1 MSEQPPSVPPGDS
14 QTYTSDSSAE
24 TPASE
29 IQSPPNTLG
38 GILRRLGPGLIIAA
52 SIVGSGEL
60 IATTKTGAEA
70 GFALLWL
77 IIIGCVI
84 KVFVQVEFGRY
95 AICTG
100 QTSMDGMNELPGP
113 RLRVGWLVW
122 YWLIMTSFS
131 IAQLGGI
138 VGAVGEAMAI
148 AVPFTQ
154 DYTKL
159 IEAQQ
164 DWDDRAK
171 PIRAALVEQHRE
183 ALSSRDWRV
192 RDAAHSK
199 IKAELKAQLR
209 IIRPSRDNT
218 ATRDDV
224 YWATIIAIATA
235 VMLVLGR
242 YGFIQNVST
251 FLVAGFTLITLGN
264 LIALQWY
271 PHWAISWENLK
282 SGLRFSL
289 PTARLGSLDTP
300 LATAL
305 AAFGIIGVG
314 ASEIVAYPYWCLAK
328 GYARFTG
335 PREASSAWAARAN
348 GWLRVLR
355 WDAWCSMVIYTFATV
370 AFFLLGAAVLN
381 REGINPSDDQLVPEL
396 TRMYVHVFGE
406 YAEMLFLLGA
416 FAVLYSTFFVAT
428 AGHARVCADGVK
440 VFKLRPDTEPS
451 RRWWTVLFSGLF
463 PFVSLLIFIFYRKPG
478 VLVLASGICQAIMLP
493 MLAAAALFF
502 RYRRSDPRTMPGPIW
517 DIFLWVSAGGLLVAG
532 GWAALVKLIPQMK
545 LLG

>member
-1 MSEQPPSVPPGDS
+1 MSEQPPLAPPSGS
-14 QTYTSDSSAE
+14 QASAGE
-24 TPASE
+24 SQAENPLNE
-29 IQSPPNTLG
+29 IQSPPHSVV

-60 IATTKTGAEA
+60 IATTKTGAES

-100 QTSMDGMNELPGP
+100 HTSMDGMNDLPGP

-148 AVPFTQ
+148 AIPFTH
-154 DYTKL
+154 DYTNLIEVQQEWDHKAAPIRAKL
-159 IEAQQ
+159 IEEFKQ
-164 DWDDRAK
+164 
-171 PIRAALVEQHRE
+171 P
-183 ALSSRDWRV
+183 LSSHNFKDRDT
-192 RDAAHSK
+192 AHAK
-199 IKAELKAQLR
+199 IKDELQSQLG
-209 IIRPSRDNT
+209 IRPSRDNT
-218 ATRDDV
+218 ITRDDV
-224 YWATIIAIATA
+224 YWATIISVVTAI
-235 VMLVLGR
+235 MLVLGR
-242 YGFIQNVST
+242 YGFIQHVST
-251 FLVAGFTLITLGN
+251 ILVAGFTLITLGN
-264 LIALQWY
+264 LMALQWR
-271 PHWAISWENLK
+271 PQWAISWENLM
-282 SGLRFSL
+282 SGLRFGL
-289 PTARLGSLDTP
+289 PSAKLGSLDTP

-335 PREASSAWAARAN
+335 PREESNAWAERAN

-355 WDAWCSMVIYTFATV
+355 WDAWCSMVVYTFATV
-370 AFFLLGAAVLN
+370 AFYLLGAAVLN

-396 TRMYVHVFGE
+396 TRMYVHVFGV
-406 YAEMLFLLGA
+406 YAEMLFLIGA

-428 AGHARVCADGVK
+428 AGHARVCADGLK
-440 VFKLRPDTEPS
+440 VYGLRPDTEHS
-451 RRWWTVLFSGLF
+451 RRKWTVIFSGIF
-463 PFVSLLIFIFYRKPG
+463 PFVSLLIFVFYRKPG

-493 MLAAAALFF
+493 MLAAAALYF
-502 RYRRSDPRTMPGPIW
+502 RYRRSDVRTMPGKLW

-532 GWAALVKLIPQMK
+532 GWAALVKLVPQLK